1 MTTLNDGGYATSDD
15 IEMQTPRSTV
25 QFFYEEKRA
34 SVTTSLPSLPIA
46 EPSVAPKYN
55 VKEWRKTW
63 EQMVV
68 RGMWPRIIYGGVFF
82 TLLMGWIGVMFEPF
96 LSVDNHLILVFY
108 LQGWVRSQ

>member
-25 QFFYEEKRA
+25 QFFYEEKHA
-34 SVTTSLPSLPIA
+34 SVPASPPSLPIA

-55 VKEWRKTW
+55 AKGWRKKW
-63 EQMVV
+63 DKMVA
-68 RGMWPRIIYGGVFF
+68 RGMWPRIIYSAVFF

-96 LSVDNHLILVFY
+96 LSVDNHLILSFY
-108 LQGWVRSQ
+108 L